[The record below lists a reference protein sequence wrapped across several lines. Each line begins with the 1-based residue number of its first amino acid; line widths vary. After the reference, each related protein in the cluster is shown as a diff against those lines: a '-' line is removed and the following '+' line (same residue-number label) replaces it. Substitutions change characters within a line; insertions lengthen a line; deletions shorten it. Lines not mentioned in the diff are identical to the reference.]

1 MSAPYWGQL
10 PPSRAR
16 RMSGEQDQPDRRPSL
31 DQPDSQSQPQPQPQ
45 PPSQAQSQLQS
56 RSNRASVQTALT
68 DSHTESTFSPLESPA
83 ASNFP
88 ATSLAPRPPTL
99 PYGQN
104 QYPPEQQERRR
115 RRASKAQEEVPD
127 EITAASPPPP
137 PAAPDVPKA
146 PPVSYK
152 DPYRNGSPA
161 YSPVYSYNA
170 NGQPG
175 PPISAYRF
183 GSPRFGSPGFGSPRF
198 GSPGFGSPRFPS
210 PQARLAAMEADSYYK
225 GATPPAEKQAR
236 APVLDR
242 SRHNFDENG
251 EQLDTGVEK
260 SESKQQPANGDP
272 PEKATID
279 PASPK
284 RQGTFSAPVK
294 RPTWADDRSPLQ
306 KLELTLDSIT
316 KEEKRARVEA
326 AERRI
331 REKAARKQNA
341 ANQDKLQ
348 PPLER
353 TGSQKAQARGRRQSV
368 SQHEEPR
375 LIVADPVQAQPSGA
389 VLEGPLTQ
397 NAPEE
402 PKQYATPDQSPIS
415 RIPVAK
421 TRNTAATEKAD
432 LPQRNLSFRERASK
446 NDVDILGEV
455 DDDGLPLSPVSPVTP
470 PAAGFALTRNGSNKL
485 KKNPPGD
492 PWYAARREA
501 EEKSAAYQHRNMQAP
516 QTKEPSSRAIAQPAD
531 GKARGIPTPP
541 EYIDDRP
548 PARGKQVAD
557 DEGYEDA
564 PSQRKKLAA
573 AFGFDPTGSLENSQ
587 QLPPPKPAFQ
597 SSLRNT
603 DAPRAPGTTTVK
615 SVKFPDRKHEA
626 QEFYDDDYDSEDS
639 RDFGI
644 HDYMHR
650 GKLRPGRGMYQP
662 PEYLDEWKN
671 ATVGTLG
678 GMLLDLNQEPV
689 DGADKSTPW
698 WENSGRRR
706 SSTTTRPEAFDGAY
720 EETRGPTRFR
730 PPLYLQCGPLLRY
743 CGIRHEKPNPRISR
757 NSSVSDRQVWRGS
770 VMVVTKDAESSYDV
784 PPILRL
790 FVQPIEL
797 LPPPPAELQGELPPE
812 YVDPIAGIP
821 KLGRRGETLYVRPVE
836 HLEEGKDVSRLEPD
850 DGLFEIT
857 RSAPDFDNAP
867 DPPNS
872 FTSRKRR
879 TQIDGEKIGKYK
891 DVRGFRL
898 HAERG
903 QTFWRFNI
911 EVELRDQQQRIAY
924 RINHGPATGFWVPAR
939 DQSMNIMFHSCNGF
953 SLSVNPDDFSGPD
966 PMWRDV
972 LNNHQTRPFHVM
984 IGGGDQIY
992 NDAVMRD
999 THLFQNWLQIKNP
1012 LHKNNAPFTPD
1023 MQDELEQF
1031 YLDRY
1036 SMWFSQGLF
1045 GLANCQIPMVN
1056 MYDDHDIIDGFGSY
1070 PDHFM
1075 KSPVFSGLGNVAF
1088 KYYMLFQHQSLPDET
1103 EQSEPS
1109 WALGT
1114 RPGPYIQ
1121 ELSRSLFVSL
1131 GNKIALL
1138 AVDCRTER
1146 TRDTVV
1152 WKDTWKKLMDRCE
1165 DEMDESGA
1173 EHLLVLLGVPIAYPR
1188 LVWLEN
1194 ILTSRLMDPIK
1205 ALGKTGM
1212 LGNFLNRFDGGVEV
1226 LDDLDDHW
1234 TAKNHKD
1241 ERWFVIQDLQDFAA
1255 SLSVRVTVLSG
1266 DVHLAAVGQFYANP
1280 KLKRAK
1286 HKDFRYIPNIISSAI
1301 ANTPP
1306 PDLMA
1311 DILNKRNKIH
1321 HYDKDTDEDMIPMFL
1336 HGVDGKPRNNKHLL
1350 PRRNWC
1356 SIREYTPG
1364 QTPPPTPP
1372 PEEYEITPEGT
1383 PPGSRGG
1390 FFRRL
1395 SLSSNRG
1402 PTIRPDASRD
1412 AVDRSRPPLSGGGGL
1427 FRSFSRR
1434 ASSDGGSRSNKLLR
1448 TLSLGRR
1455 NSSSSRP
1462 RGSSFSFGG
1471 GRRSNNDGGINGN
1484 WGAESE
1490 EDEGQYNDEEEYTPP
1505 PPPNPREQQRASAAH
1520 RRPSVFAPAPPD
1532 YGPGNGTSPH
1542 LRGGGTNDEYEVG
1555 DDSFFTARPP
1565 RRAFTQPAATSSSS
1579 ARYNDNNNY
1588 DAYYSSAGDDDE
1600 QQQQQP
1606 PAVAPTRPFHRTPT
1620 GLSAKQRRTGDLDVN
1635 LEGGLDVCLNVEV
1648 NPKDPA
1654 GITVPYRL
1662 LVPRLWYEYSPEDAI
1677 PLPDHPMAD
1686 GGAAD
1691 AAEEPP
1697 EYEYDD
1703 DYVHGQDEY
1712 GRGPGPE
1719 EDDPYVYE
1727 QSQGPPAEKPAGGGL
1742 LKRLFSG
1749 RGRGG
1754 RGGGDGSQYRARR
1767 QSP

>member
-10 PPSRAR
+10 PPPKAR
-16 RMSGEQDQPDRRPSL
+16 RMSGDYDQADRRQSL
-31 DQPDSQSQPQPQPQ
+31 DQSDSQSSQPQP
-45 PPSQAQSQLQS
+45 QS
-56 RSNRASVQTALT
+56 RSNRASVQTAVT
-68 DSHTESTFSPLESPA
+68 DAHTESTFSPLESPA
-83 ASNFP
+83 VSNFP

-104 QYPPEQQERRR
+104 QYPPEQERRR
-115 RRASKAQEEVPD
+115 RRTSKPPGDNSLDEV
-127 EITAASPPPP
+127 TATSPPPP
-137 PAAPDVPKA
+137 PAAPDVPRA

-183 GSPRFGSPGFGSPRF
+183 GSPSP
-198 GSPGFGSPRFPS
+198 FPS
-210 PQARLAAMEADSYYK
+210 PQARVMESESFFKD
-225 GATPPAEKQAR
+225 ATPPAEKQAR

-242 SRHNFDENG
+242 SRHNFDESG
-251 EQLDTGVEK
+251 VSKQLDK
-260 SESKQQPANGDP
+260 STEMSGSIQQPTNGDP
-272 PEKATID
+272 PEKVNVD
-279 PASPK
+279 PSLPK

-326 AERRI
+326 AERRA

-348 PPLER
+348 LPPER
-353 TGSQKAQARGRRQSV
+353 TDNQKTQSRGRRQSV
-368 SQHEEPR
+368 SQHDESR
-375 LIVADPVQAQPSGA
+375 AVVADPVQAQPSVA
-389 VLEGPLTQ
+389 VSQGPLSQ
-397 NAPEE
+397 NPPEE
-402 PKQYATPDQSPIS
+402 HKQYVTPDQSPNS

-421 TRNTAATEKAD
+421 TRNIATAEKGD
-432 LPQRNLSFRERASK
+432 LPRRNLSFRERASK
-446 NDVDILGEV
+446 NDVDLPGEV
-455 DDDGLPLSPVSPVTP
+455 TGSSSVSPVTP
-470 PAAGFALTRNGSNKL
+470 PAGGFVPTRSGSNKL
-485 KKNPPGD
+485 QKNPPGD
-492 PWYAARREA
+492 PWYTARKEVEERAAAFQR
-501 EEKSAAYQHRNMQAP
+501 RNMQG
-516 QTKEPSSRAIAQPAD
+516 QEVDEPSRNAFVQPTNET
-531 GKARGIPTPP
+531 ARGVPTPP
-541 EYIDDRP
+541 EYIDDRQPDDRP
-548 PARGKQVAD
+548 PARGKQHDD
-557 DEGYEDA
+557 DEDDDYEDL
-564 PSQRKKLAA
+564 PVRRKNLAA
-573 AFGFDPTGSLENSQ
+573 AFGFDQPKPAGNSQ
-587 QLPPPKPAFQ
+587 QLPPPQPTFP

-603 DAPRAPGTTTVK
+603 EAPRAPGTTTVK

-626 QEFYDDDYDSEDS
+626 QEFYDDDYDSEGS
-639 RDFGI
+639 HEHGF

-650 GKLRPGRGMYQP
+650 SKLKPGRGMYQP
-662 PEYLDEWKN
+662 PKYLDEWKN
-671 ATVGTLG
+671 ATVGTLA
-678 GMLLDLNQEPV
+678 GMLLDIDEDPAVGV
-689 DGADKSTPW
+689 DKDTPW
-698 WENSGRRR
+698 WENGGRRR
-706 SSTTTRPEAFDGAY
+706 SSTTSRPEAFDKAY
-720 EETRGPTRFR
+720 EETRGPTKFR

-743 CGIRHEKPNPRISR
+743 CGIRLEKPNPRINR
-757 NSSVSDRQVWRGS
+757 NSSLSDRQIWRGT
-770 VMVVTKDAESSYDV
+770 VMVVTKDAESSYDI

-790 FVQPIEL
+790 FVQQIEL

-821 KLGRRGETLYVRPVE
+821 KLGRKGETLYVRPVE
-836 HLEEGKDVSRLEPD
+836 HLEEGRDVSRLEPD

-857 RSAPDFDNAP
+857 RSAPDFNNAP

-872 FTSRKRR
+872 YTSRKRR
-879 TQIDGEKIGKYK
+879 TQVDGEKVGKYK

-903 QTFWRFNI
+903 YTFWRFNI
-911 EVELRDQQQRIAY
+911 EVELRDKQQRIAY

-953 SLSVNPDDFSGPD
+953 SLSVTPDDLSGPD

-1012 LHKNNAPFTPD
+1012 LHKNNAPFTPE
-1023 MQDELEQF
+1023 MQDEMEQF
-1031 YLDRY
+1031 YLNRY
-1036 SMWFSQGLF
+1036 MMWFSQGLF

-1070 PDHFM
+1070 PHHFM
-1075 KSPVFSGLGNVAF
+1075 KSPVFTGLGNVAF

-1114 RPGPYIQ
+1114 RPGPYIH
-1121 ELSRSLFVSL
+1121 ELSRSLFMSL

-1146 TRDTVV
+1146 TRDEVV
-1152 WKDTWKKLMDRCE
+1152 REDTWKKLMDRCY
-1165 DEMDESGA
+1165 DEMVKGETQ
-1173 EHLLVLLGVPIAYPR
+1173 HLLVLLGVPIAYPR

-1205 ALGKTGM
+1205 ALGKAGL
-1212 LGNFLNRFDGGVEV
+1212 LGNLLNRFDGGVEV

-1241 ERWFVIQDLQDFAA
+1241 ERRFVIEDLQDLAA
-1255 SLSVRVTVLSG
+1255 DKSVRITILSG
-1266 DVHLAAVGQFYANP
+1266 DVHLAAVGQFYSNP
-1280 KLKRAK
+1280 KQKLAK
-1286 HKDFRYIPNIISSAI
+1286 HKDFRYIPNIVSSAI

-1321 HYDKDTDEDMIPMFL
+1321 HFDKETDEDMIPIFV

-1350 PRRNWC
+1350 PHRNWC

-1364 QTPPPTPP
+1364 LTPPPTPP
-1372 PEEYEITPEGT
+1372 PEDYEITPDGT
-1383 PPGSRGG
+1383 PPGSRRGG
-1390 FFRRL
+1390 LLRRF
-1395 SLSSNRG
+1395 SLSSSKNRG
-1402 PTIRPDASRD
+1402 PAVRPDTSRD
-1412 AVDRSRPPLSGGGGL
+1412 APADRSRPPLSSSGGL

-1434 ASSDGGSRSNKLLR
+1434 ASSDGGGARPNKLLR
-1448 TLSLGRR
+1448 TLSLGRGDP
-1455 NSSSSRP
+1455 SSAPSARP
-1462 RGSSFSFGG
+1462 RGSSFGFGF
-1471 GRRSNNDGGINGN
+1471 GRRRSNDGGINGD
-1484 WGAESE
+1484 WGPDSE
-1490 EDEGQYNDEEEYTPP
+1490 EEEDAQYDDAPP
-1505 PPPNPREQQRASAAH
+1505 PPPAQQSRQQQQQQQRPA
-1520 RRPSVFAPAPPD
+1520 VYAPTMPPPD
-1532 YGPGNGTSPH
+1532 YGRGGGGGNGGNGGNAMH
-1542 LRGGGTNDEYEVG
+1542 LRGGGGNDEYSAG

-1565 RRAFTQPAATSSSS
+1565 RRAFTQPETSAA
-1579 ARYNDNNNY
+1579 ARNNEY
-1588 DAYYSSAGDDDE
+1588 DAYYSSAGDDDTNDRR
-1600 QQQQQP
+1600 P
-1606 PAVAPTRPFHRTPT
+1606 PPTRPFHRTPT
-1620 GLSAKQRRTGDLDVN
+1620 GLSAKLRKKGGYDID

-1648 NPKDPA
+1648 NAKDPA
-1654 GITVPYRL
+1654 GITMPYRL
-1662 LVPRLWYEYSPEDAI
+1662 LVPRLWYEYSGEDAGRAVS
-1677 PLPDHPMAD
+1677 DDAGEGEGVR
-1686 GGAAD
+1686 GGAD
-1691 AAEEPP
+1691 VDEPP
-1697 EYEYDD
+1697 EYEYGHEQEYEREGEE
-1703 DYVHGQDEY
+1703 DYDDEY
-1712 GRGPGPE
+1712 EHDAGPVVH
-1719 EDDPYVYE
+1719 EDM
-1727 QSQGPPAEKPAGGGL
+1727 AEKPGL

-1749 RGRGG
+1749 RRRRDDRGQGRGD
-1754 RGGGDGSQYRARR
+1754 GGGGSQYRARR